1 MASKVRYQIHKLID
15 LETGELVDFDWKIA
29 MQVQEIATT
38 AHAVKQR
45 AEEIAEERATLRL
58 QVTWPSEAADEFF
71 SHAGRPAEPKN
82 EPGEPPNSPTE

>member
-45 AEEIAEERATLRL
+45 AEEIAREQATLRL
-58 QVTWPSEAADEFF
+58 QVTWPSETTDEFF
-71 SHAGRPAEPKN
+71 SHAARPKSEPS
-82 EPGEPPNSPTE
+82 EPPADPTE